1 MGLPT
6 YIVIYKNPENGCEI
20 QKSACGRSG
29 VMLRL
34 RLVKTAE
41 KRETEHANAGDDGLL
56 HGTQV
61 LKALVA
67 PWTNSNQILCADS

>member
-1 MGLPT
+1 MGLPV
-6 YIVIYKNPENGCEI
+6 YIPIDQKPENGCEI
-20 QKSACGRSG
+20 QKSACGISG

-41 KRETEHANAGDDGLL
+41 ERETEHTNAGDDGFL

-61 LKALVA
+61 LNTFVA
-67 PWTNSNQILCADS
+67 P